1 MKTTPLTQRHIE
13 LGAQMTEFAGY
24 SMPVRY
30 TSDRAEHMAVRE
42 KAGIFDVSHMGEIWV
57 TGSNAEA
64 AISKLLNQDASRHPP
79 GRAFYGLILNNELGV
94 VDDVITYKFSP
105 EKFLICVN
113 ASNREKD
120 YAWIKAHCDAEVR
133 DASDEWAQIALQ
145 GPEALTRFA
154 SLSTLSTLWRGR
166 VPNTGDNPPRAKNFE
181 LHSPSPEAGEGLG
194 VRRYHFTQMGEYI
207 VARTGYT
214 GEDGYEIFCP
224 PEKAAALWD
233 ELLQYATPCGLAAR
247 DTLRVEAGM
256 PLYGHELNDQIT
268 PWDAGLGNFVNLP
281 PREPK
286 QKLVGLEMLGNAIAR
301 ADYEVCSES
310 GERIGIITSGT
321 KTPFLNKAIA
331 MAYIHPRHQGD
342 IFVRVRGKLEP
353 AKLVPL
359 PFYRKANKKPS

>member
-1 MKTTPLTQRHIE
+1 
-13 LGAQMTEFAGY
+13 MTEFAGY

-42 KAGIFDVSHMGEIWV
+42 KSGIFDVSHMGEIWV
-57 TGSNAEA
+57 TGSNAET
-64 AISKLLNQDASRHPP
+64 AISKLLNQDTSKHAP
-79 GRAFYGLILNNELGV
+79 GRAFYGLLLNNELGA

-113 ASNREKD
+113 ASNRAKD
-120 YAWIKAHCDAEVR
+120 YAWIKGHCDAEVR

-145 GPEALTRFA
+145 GPLAHW
-154 SLSTLSTLWRGR
+154 ST
-166 VPNTGDNPPRAKNFE
+166 NIK
-181 LHSPSPEAGEGLG
+181 
-194 VRRYHFTQMGEYI
+194 RYHFAEIGDYI

-224 PEKAAALWD
+224 PEKAVALWD
-233 ELLQYATPCGLAAR
+233 DLLQYSTPCGLAAR
-247 DTLRVEAGM
+247 DTLRLEAGM

-268 PWDAGLGNFVNLP
+268 PWEAGLGNFVNLP
-281 PREPK
+281 PIEPK
-286 QKLVGLEMLGNAIAR
+286 QKLVGLEMTGNAIAR
-301 ADYEVCSES
+301 PDYEVCLEN
-310 GERIGIITSGT
+310 GERVGIVTSGT

-331 MAYIHPRHQGD
+331 MAYVKPD
-342 IFVRVRGKLEP
+342 CEENIFVRVRGKLEP